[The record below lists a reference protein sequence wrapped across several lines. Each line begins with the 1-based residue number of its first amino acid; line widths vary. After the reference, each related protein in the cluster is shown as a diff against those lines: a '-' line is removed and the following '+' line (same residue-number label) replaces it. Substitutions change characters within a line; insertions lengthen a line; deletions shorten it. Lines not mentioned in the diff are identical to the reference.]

1 VPATYP
7 NLVRHAALLR
17 NVLAVAPRIMVA
29 AAQALLRLMLPPPG
43 GLMVLPRT
51 MAVGVLRLA
60 EPPFQM
66 GLCGMHNRKDR
77 GTIYFVIVTAHICAV
92 CSTRRGRGFSPLWKT
107 SVRFLSRNK
116 GRCAPLRY
124 IQQLVW
130 FSRKDQYTTFIDI
143 FSLEKWDF
151 HL

>member
-107 SVRFLSRNK
+107 RWKILIPKQKALRTSSFMIAVDRLSK
-116 GRCAPLRY
+116 T
-124 IQQLVW
+124 IVQLW
-130 FSRKDQYTTFIDI
+130 RTSTCLLPNNGLI
-143 FSLEKWDF
+143 
-151 HL
+151 